1 MLGLLK
7 FSTVLDWE
15 YGGRG
20 GRGGTRY
27 RFSRKAP
34 QKLSCRVVALYN
46 NYKSK
51 NSFKGYNPARKFF
64 AKLFF
69 KKAEIASPASL
80 HPQHPTMNYNYIK
93 TPSAFG
99 VVNSDAESAFQRK
112 HFIR

>member
-1 MLGLLK
+1 M
-7 FSTVLDWE
+7 
-15 YGGRG
+15 RC
-20 GRGGTRY
+20 

-69 KKAEIASPASL
+69 KKAEIASPRVLS
-80 HPQHPTMNYNYIK
+80 HPRQI
-93 TPSAFG
+93 
-99 VVNSDAESAFQRK
+99 
-112 HFIR
+112 II